1 MRSSTEF
8 VYINFT
14 NYDKIGTISSVNIN
28 GSLNNNND
36 NDELIILDKPS
47 SINNRLTNL
56 LNYTNEETIRI
67 IPLDYKEFI
76 NDIKNSYTQ
85 GHNAF
90 EQLAKDIP
98 RMKLYLNNHLIK
110 DINKMNDYL
119 CSKFNQNK
127 VTLIQMISTQAIM
140 AIPCEIIQRSIM
152 EYNNHFIS
160 ELNHLEKYDKNLFV
174 NIDINGDNVSIIGQ
188 KILRIAEIS
197 NNEIITKCV
206 LKISIEVQL
215 NNEIIFIKLSG
226 KKIL

>member
-1 MRSSTEF
+1 MWSSTEF

-14 NYDKIGTISSVNIN
+14 NYDKKNIINTININ
-28 GSLNNNND
+28 DSLENKD
-36 NDELIILDKPS
+36 NELIILDKPS
-47 SINNRLTNL
+47 SINKRLNNL
-56 LNYTNEETIRI
+56 LDYTNEETIRI
-67 IPLDYKEFI
+67 IPLDYNEFI
-76 NDIKNSYTQ
+76 KDIQNSYTQ
-85 GHNAF
+85 RQNAF

-119 CSKFNQNK
+119 CSKFDQNK

-152 EYNNHFIS
+152 KFNNHFIS
-160 ELNHLEKYDKNLFV
+160 ELNRLENYDKNLFV
-174 NIDINGDNVSIIGQ
+174 KIDIDDKNITIIGQ

-197 NNEIITKCV
+197 KDGINTKCV
-206 LKISIEVQL
+206 LKISIEIQL

-226 KKIL
+226 KKNL